1 MERAEAQ
8 EAFLAALRSC
18 DGLVWNACK
27 MTGLS
32 ERVHQKWLVED
43 AEYAEKFRKVVEG
56 VNDFVES
63 KLFELIREGNW
74 NAIRFYLSCK
84 CRHRGYANDPST
96 IVQNNTLNIAGAPV
110 KSLAAFLASVP
121 MVEGGKPETGVKGLL
136 EAQEPI
142 LTALNETNG
151 KLPEEKGKMSRVVV
165 KEVEAKN
172 GED

>member
-8 EAFLAALRSC
+8 EAFLSALRYC

-32 ERVHQKWLVED
+32 EKVHQKWLVED
-43 AEYAEKFRKVVEG
+43 SEYAEKFRKVIEG

-121 MVEGGKPETGVKGLL
+121 MIEGDKKETASSGLL
-136 EAQEPI
+136 MAQEPI
-142 LTALNETNG
+142 LTALDVVNG
-151 KLPEEKGKMSRVVV
+151 RLPEEKGKTSRVVI
-165 KEVEAKN
+165 KEIEA
-172 GED
+172 EDGKD

>member
-8 EAFLAALRSC
+8 EAFLSALRSC

-32 ERVHQKWLVED
+32 EKVHQKWLVED
-43 AEYAEKFRKVVEG
+43 SEYAEKFRKVIEG

-121 MVEGGKPETGVKGLL
+121 MIEGGKKETGSGGLL
-136 EAQEPI
+136 AAQEPI
-142 LTALNETNG
+142 LTALDVVNG
-151 KLPEEKGKMSRVVV
+151 RLPEEKGKTSPVVI
-165 KEVEAKN
+165 KEIEAEN
-172 GED
+172 GKD